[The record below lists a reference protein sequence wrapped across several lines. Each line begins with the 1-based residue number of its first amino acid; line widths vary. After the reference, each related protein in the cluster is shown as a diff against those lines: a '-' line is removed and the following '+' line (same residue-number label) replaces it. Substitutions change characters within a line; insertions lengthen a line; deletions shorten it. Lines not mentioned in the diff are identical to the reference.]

1 MKIEPTG
8 DLPVSALIGA
18 VVTTA
23 DGCELG
29 VVVDVRFCIAD
40 HKVTLWIQQDGNGIN
55 GIDWEY
61 LADATLS
68 LQSPQLLTR

>member
-1 MKIEPTG
+1 MKVEPTG
-8 DLPVSALIGA
+8 DLPTSALIGA

-29 VVVDVRFCIAD
+29 VVVDIRFGIAD
-40 HKVTLWIQQDGNGIN
+40 HNVTLWIRQDGNGIN
-55 GIDWEY
+55 GIDWDR

-68 LQSPQLLTR
+68 LQSPVLTH

>member
-1 MKIEPTG
+1 MRIQPTS

-29 VVVDVRFCIAD
+29 VVVDVRFEFAS
-40 HKVTLWIQQDGNGIN
+40 HKVILWIRQDGNGIN
-55 GIDWEY
+55 GIDLDH

-68 LQSPQLLTR
+68 LQSPHC

>member
-1 MKIEPTG
+1 MKIKPTG

-29 VVVDVRFCIAD
+29 VVVDVRFGIAD
-40 HKVTLWIQQDGNGIN
+40 HKVTLWIRQDGNGIN
-55 GIDWEY
+55 GIDWDH
-61 LADATLS
+61 LSDATLS
-68 LQSPQLLTR
+68 LQSPHL

>member
-1 MKIEPTG
+1 MRISRFS

-29 VVVDVRFCIAD
+29 VVVDVRFGLAS
-40 HKVTLWIQQDGNGIN
+40 HRVTLWIKQDGNGVN
-55 GIDWEY
+55 GIDWGDLEG
-61 LADATLS
+61 ATLS
-68 LQSPQLLTR
+68 LQSPHC

>member
-1 MKIEPTG
+1 MKISEFS

-29 VVVDVRFCIAD
+29 VIVDVRFKLASHEVIA
-40 HKVTLWIQQDGNGIN
+40 WIRQEGNGVN
-55 GIDWEY
+55 GIDWAS
-61 LADATLS
+61 LADAMIS
-68 LQSPQLLTR
+68 LQSPH

>member
-29 VVVDVRFCIAD
+29 VVVDVRFGIAD
-40 HKVTLWIQQDGNGIN
+40 HQVILWIRQDGNGIN
-55 GIDWEY
+55 GIDWDH

-68 LQSPQLLTR
+68 LQSPHC

>member
-1 MKIEPTG
+1 MRIQPTG

-29 VVVDVRFCIAD
+29 VVVDVRFGIAD
-40 HKVTLWIQQDGNGIN
+40 HKVILWIQQDGNGIN
-55 GIDWEY
+55 GICWDH
-61 LADATLS
+61 LADVTLS
-68 LQSPQLLTR
+68 LQSPHL

>member
-1 MKIEPTG
+1 MKISEFS

-18 VVTTA
+18 VVTTS

-29 VVVDVRFCIAD
+29 VIVDVRFELDSHQVI
-40 HKVTLWIQQDGNGIN
+40 TWIRQEGNGVN
-55 GIDWEY
+55 GIAWTD

-68 LQSPQLLTR
+68 LQSPH

>member
-1 MKIEPTG
+1 MNLSEFS

-29 VVVDVRFCIAD
+29 VVVDVRLMLSP
-40 HKVTLWIQQDGNGIN
+40 HKVIIWTRQDGNGVT
-55 GIDWEY
+55 GHDW
-61 LADATLS
+61 ADLEGATLS
-68 LQSPQLLTR
+68 LQSPHC

>member
-1 MKIEPTG
+1 VRISRFS

-29 VVVDVRFCIAD
+29 VVVDVRLMLSP
-40 HKVTLWIQQDGNGIN
+40 HKVIIWIRQDGNGVN
-55 GIDWEY
+55 GIDWGDLEG
-61 LADATLS
+61 ATLS
-68 LQSPQLLTR
+68 LQSPHS

>member
-1 MKIEPTG
+1 MRISKFS

-29 VVVDVRFCIAD
+29 EVVDVRFLLVSHRII
-40 HKVTLWIQQDGNGIN
+40 LWIKQDENGVN
-55 GIDWEY
+55 GIDWG
-61 LADATLS
+61 LLKGATLS
-68 LQSPQLLTR
+68 LQSPHC

>member
-1 MKIEPTG
+1 MKISEFS

-18 VVTTA
+18 VVTTS

-29 VVVDVRFCIAD
+29 VIVDVRFELASHQVI
-40 HKVTLWIQQDGNGIN
+40 TWIRQEGNGVN
-55 GIDWEY
+55 GIDWAD

-68 LQSPQLLTR
+68 LQSPHC

>member
-1 MKIEPTG
+1 MRISRFS

-29 VVVDVRFCIAD
+29 VVVDVRLNLAP
-40 HKVTLWIQQDGNGIN
+40 HKVTVWIRQDGNGVT
-55 GIDWEY
+55 GLDW
-61 LADATLS
+61 ADLEGATLS
-68 LQSPQLLTR
+68 LQSPHC